1 MSKSVKKRQTE
12 ERYCGS
18 KLADKLM
25 EVCNGTYEGPNNT
38 DQGVNNTDLGVNNTD
53 KGVNNTD
60 LGVNTDQGVN
70 TPRKRDLRTVLWF
83 QSQAEKEVRNTKF
96 PFYPRSAANKFKK
109 RSFRRQK
116 REGGVADECC
126 INKGCT
132 VTELRQYCAE
142 R

>member
-1 MSKSVKKRQTE
+1 MWRLWLRVMLITAICACAVFEKPSSMSKSVKKRQTE

-70 TPRKRDLRTVLWF
+70 TPRKR
-83 QSQAEKEVRNTKF
+83 
-96 PFYPRSAANKFKK
+96 
-109 RSFRRQK
+109 
-116 REGGVADECC
+116 
-126 INKGCT
+126 
-132 VTELRQYCAE
+132 
-142 R
+142 